1 MIDSDNCEVL
11 YQCIEPILENLEMEC
26 QLFTRLQIPN
36 RVVPCMVEGLAK
48 PGASHQARLRE
59 SRELGLEFVHSQGS
73 MTVLISLT
81 FDNPFTDER
90 GK

>member
-1 MIDSDNCEVL
+1 MSAFHKAANTEQGSSL
-11 YQCIEPILENLEMEC
+11 HA
-26 QLFTRLQIPN
+26 
-36 RVVPCMVEGLAK
+36 VEGLAK

-73 MTVLISLT
+73 MTGLISLT